1 MNKEINEKLT
11 DIEERIID
19 TFAENMRTYGIPPTV
34 GRVLGIMYMNRK
46 PMTLNDLSEATGM
59 SKTRMSQVVR
69 EMVDYNIAYKVFEKG
84 VRKDL
89 YNVEQDYY
97 QRFISLFSS
106 SWQKVIKKNKKMGKK
121 IYEELTE
128 IQKNENLDSVTE
140 EKIVA
145 LLKETERWLAYY
157 DWLDRLMDFFES
169 EEIFKY
175 VPK

>member
-1 MNKEINEKLT
+1 M
-11 DIEERIID
+11 ID
-19 TFAENMRTYGIPPTV
+19 TFADNMRTYGIPPTV

-89 YNVEQDYY
+89 YSAEQDYF

-106 SWQKVIKKNKKMGKK
+106 SWQKVIKKNKVMGKK
-121 IYEELTE
+121 IYEELKT
-128 IQKNENLDSVTE
+128 IQQEEQLDPDVA
-140 EKIVA
+140 EKIA
-145 LLKETERWLAYY
+145 FLLEETEKWLAYY
-157 DWLDRLMDFFES
+157 DWLDRLVDFFES
-169 EEIFKY
+169 EEIFKH